1 MSKPSDA
8 APETGKGRSTG
19 SSERGRGLSADDV
32 AAYLRRHPD
41 FLYRH
46 SDLLNGLEP
55 PCQHQGAGVIDFQHA
70 MVKHLRE
77 EVGSLTAA
85 RDELIGTSRIN
96 RSAQSRVHESVLAL
110 LDARSFEHFIERV
123 TTDIAVI
130 MDLDLVTLGVERGE
144 DACATH
150 PVPGVFCLPKG
161 KIAEIFGPKGQ
172 IRLRAEAEADP
183 EIFGAGAGLVHSEAL
198 LRLNIGDR
206 APDALLALGSRREGN
221 FDEGQGTELLSFLA
235 RVLEICFR
243 GWLNLASP

>member
-8 APETGKGRSTG
+8 APDPGK
-19 SSERGRGLSADDV
+19 SSNAAPAERGRGLTAEEV

-46 SDLLNGLEP
+46 SDLLNGMEP
-55 PCQHQGAGVIDFQHA
+55 PCQQHGTGVIDFQHA

-77 EVGSLTAA
+77 EVGSLTAV

-96 RSAQSRVHESVLAL
+96 RSAQGRVHESILAL
-110 LDARSFEHFIERV
+110 LDACSFEHFIERV
-123 TTDIAVI
+123 TTDLAVI
-130 MDLDLVTLGVERGE
+130 MDLDLVTLGVERSENG
-144 DACATH
+144 CSTH
-150 PVPGVFCLPKG
+150 PVPGVYCLPKG
-161 KIAEIFGPKGQ
+161 KIDEIFGPKGR
-172 IRLRAEAEADP
+172 ILLHAEAEADP

-198 LRLNIGDR
+198 LRLDIGDQ
-206 APDALLALGSRREGN
+206 APDALLALGSRREAT
-221 FDEGQGTELLSFLA
+221 FEEGQGTELLSFLA

>member
-8 APETGKGRSTG
+8 APDPGKPAAAGPA
-19 SSERGRGLSADDV
+19 ERGRGPTAEEV

-41 FLYRH
+41 FLSRY

-55 PCQHQGAGVIDFQHA
+55 PCQQHGAGVIDFQHA

-77 EVGSLTAA
+77 EVGSLTAV

-96 RSAQSRVHESVLAL
+96 RSAQTRVHESVLAL

-123 TTDIAVI
+123 TTDLAVI

-144 DACATH
+144 NGYSTR
-150 PVPGVFCLPKG
+150 PVPGVYCLPKG
-161 KIAEIFGPKGQ
+161 KIDEIFGPKGR
-172 IRLRAEAEADP
+172 ILLRAEADPDP

-198 LRLNIGDR
+198 LRLDIGDR
-206 APDALLALGSRREGN
+206 APDALLALGSRRVGT
-221 FDEGQGTELLSFLA
+221 FDDGQGTELLSFLA

-243 GWLNLASP
+243 GWLNLSSP